1 MPGATKT
8 KLMYGAYL
16 SYAQLKEY
24 LSFMQQKD
32 LLTNDDGQQ
41 IYRLTQRGLQFL
53 NVYEELK
60 EIMEFEVNSNKESVG
75 VATARG
81 NERPMQVIH

>member
-1 MPGATKT
+1 MPGSTKT

-32 LLTNDDGQQ
+32 LLTTDEGRQ

-60 EIMEFEVNSNKESVG
+60 EIMEFEVNPNKESVG
-75 VATARG
+75 IATARG
-81 NERPMQVIH
+81 NEHPMQVIY